1 MTYKLIYTCLL
12 LLLSYF
18 SWGQNAPSPLYLQKI
33 AKADS
38 FYARKEYA
46 RAAWAYSNAFQ
57 VNKWKGLVIDRYHSA
72 CAWARLGVIDSA
84 LNQLERIAYKGNY
97 SDYIGLKDEPS
108 FLVLHSNKRWD
119 AICAKVRENKQ
130 AKDAKLDRPL
140 QHELGR
146 MYDDY
151 QNPRIKLAEI
161 ERLLGRNTED
171 WKEANLLMAKKDS
184 INCLKLGK
192 ILDEKG
198 WLSMEEVGIQGNMAL
213 ALILQSAPLA
223 LQKKYAPLL
232 RDAVKT
238 GKAAANDL
246 AIVEDKIA
254 LSETKKQ
261 IYGTQVQWNAKKSR
275 YDLLPIK
282 DEKEVEIRRQALGLP
297 PLSDYLKKWAMKN

>member
-1 MTYKLIYTCLL
+1 MAYKFFYTCLL

-18 SWGQNAPSPLYLQKI
+18 ALGQNTPSPLYLQKI

-72 CAWARLGVIDSA
+72 CAWARLGVLDSA

-97 SDYIGLKDEPS
+97 SDYVGLSEEPS
-108 FLVLHSNKRWD
+108 FYALHNEPRWEK
-119 AICAKVRENKQ
+119 ICAKVKENRQLKE
-130 AKDAKLDRPL
+130 AKLDRPL

-151 QNPRIKLAEI
+151 QTPRIKVAEI
-161 ERLLGRNTED
+161 ERLSGRNTSE
-171 WKEANLLMAKKDS
+171 WKDANNIMAKKDS

-198 WLSMEEVGIQGNMAL
+198 WQSIEEVGIQGNMTL
-213 ALILQSAPLA
+213 PLILQSSPLA
-223 LQKKYAPLL
+223 MQKKYLTLL
-232 RDAVKT
+232 KNAVKE

-246 AIVEDKIA
+246 AILEDKIA
-254 LSETKKQ
+254 LAETKKQ
-261 IYGTQVQWNAKKSR
+261 IYGTQVQWNVKKSR

-282 DEKEVEIRRQALGLP
+282 EEKEVDTRRQALGLP
-297 PLSDYLKKWAMKN
+297 PLSDYLKKWAVKN

>member
-1 MTYKLIYTCLL
+1 MAYKFFYTCLL
-12 LLLSYF
+12 LLLSFF
-18 SWGQNAPSPLYLQKI
+18 SWGQNTPSPLYLQKI

-72 CAWARLGVIDSA
+72 CAWARLGVLDSA

-97 SDYIGLKDEPS
+97 SDYVGLSEEPS
-108 FLVLHSNKRWD
+108 FYALHNEPRWEK
-119 AICAKVRENKQ
+119 ICAKVKENRQLKE
-130 AKDAKLDRPL
+130 AKLDRPL

-151 QNPRIKLAEI
+151 QNPRIKIAEI
-161 ERLLGRNTED
+161 ERLSGRSTREWQD
-171 WKEANLLMAKKDS
+171 ANALMSKKDS

-198 WLSMEEVGIQGNMAL
+198 WQSIEEVGIQGNMTL
-213 ALILQSAPLA
+213 PLILQSAPLDM
-223 LQKKYAPLL
+223 QKKYLTLL
-232 RDAVKT
+232 KNAVKE

-246 AIVEDKIA
+246 AILEDKIA
-254 LSETKKQ
+254 LTETKKQ
-261 IYGTQVQWNAKKSR
+261 IYGTQVQWNVKKSR

-282 DEKEVEIRRQALGLP
+282 EEKEVDARRQALGLP
-297 PLSDYLKKWAMKN
+297 PLSDYLKKWAVKN